1 MIGAIIRQRSNSE
14 HFDPAQNDAD
24 DSRSGGIRQHRHPK
38 KIETEIATKIQP
50 CLEKKGGVCYN
61 Q

>member
-1 MIGAIIRQRSNSE
+1 MIRFRAENE
-14 HFDPAQNDAD
+14 YLKAEDAV
-24 DSRSGGIRQHRHPK
+24 K

>member
-1 MIGAIIRQRSNSE
+1 MIGAMIRQRSNSE

-24 DSRSGGIRQHRHPK
+24 DSRSGGIRQ

-50 CLEKKGGVCYN
+50 CLEKRGGVCYN

>member
-1 MIGAIIRQRSNSE
+1 MTLTIREAAEYGST
-14 HFDPAQNDAD
+14 
-24 DSRSGGIRQHRHPK
+24 GIHK

>member
-1 MIGAIIRQRSNSE
+1 MTLTIREAAEYGST
-14 HFDPAQNDAD
+14 
-24 DSRSGGIRQHRHPK
+24 GIQ

-50 CLEKKGGVCYN
+50 CLEKRGGVCYN

>member
-1 MIGAIIRQRSNSE
+1 MMIGAMIRQRSNSE

-24 DSRSGGIRQHRHPK
+24 DSRSGGIRQ

-50 CLEKKGGVCYN
+50 CLEKRGGVCYN